1 MKQLRITLL
10 TLVVIF
16 AVSSACAPGAYAQ
29 TGITAADT
37 SRAKIKESVFGLG
50 ANFSP
55 LSGIG
60 LSVRQHFVNKFSWMV
75 TGYFARAD
83 AGTDYSY
90 GAELQY
96 DLILKDRIRFYVCGG
111 AGFYYDDQP
120 QSSTV
125 QHRGDTLFIPA
136 YTNTYLGPTR
146 LGGGF
151 GIETNMIGDDFCI
164 MMNLLFISYQP
175 IGDFQPFGSVALHYY
190 FR

>member
-1 MKQLRITLL
+1 MKQLRTALL
-10 TLVVIF
+10 ALLF
-16 AVSSACAPGAYAQ
+16 LAAAAQANAQ

-60 LSVRQHFVNKFSWMV
+60 LSVRQHFATKISWQV
-75 TGYFARAD
+75 AGYFARTD

-96 DLILKDRIRFYVCGG
+96 DLILKDRIRFYVA
-111 AGFYYDDQP
+111 AGTGYYYDDQP
-120 QSSTV
+120 DSMTV
-125 QHRGDTLFIPA
+125 KHRGDDVHIPA

-164 MMNLLFISYQP
+164 MLNLLFISYQP
-175 IGDFQPFGSVALHYY
+175 IGDFQPFGSVGLHYY

>member
-1 MKQLRITLL
+1 MKHVKIAFLIAAIT
-10 TLVVIF
+10 IF
-16 AVSSACAPGAYAQ
+16 ISNARAQ

-60 LSVRQHFVNKFSWMV
+60 LSVRQHFATKISWQV
-75 TGYFARAD
+75 AGYFARAD
-83 AGTDYSY
+83 QGTDYSY

-96 DLILKDRIRFYVCGG
+96 DLILKDRIRFYVAAG
-111 AGFYYDDQP
+111 AGFYYDDQAD
-120 QSSTV
+120 SMV
-125 QHRGDTLFIPA
+125 VKHRGDDVHIPA

-151 GIETNMIGDDFCI
+151 GLETNMIGDDFCI
-164 MMNLLFISYQP
+164 MLNLLFISYQP
-175 IGDFQPFGSVALHYY
+175 IGDFQPFGSVAVHYY